1 MPPLVPRKRL
11 RESPSPGEGR
21 VSKAAKEK
29 PDASRRKATLYDDL
43 DASATPNSNSILH
56 GFGNDEDD
64 QSSLT
69 SLSDEEFEDVV
80 PPKKSDDK
88 DEASGEDEDIE
99 FEDVEAPAAPL
110 PDAPVVSGDLELTLT
125 RDTRISLTNTF
136 DRKGPSKRERKVRH
150 ATHCVHVMLLLWH
163 NATRNAWLCDPE
175 VQATMISHLPPRLW
189 DEVDRWRRNSGLEKK
204 PMPGNTARE
213 NTKSKGKGK
222 KGPDMRSRD
231 WGAEAERLEEGAVDM
246 SHGDPLFRL
255 MQILSAWWKQ
265 RFQLTAPGLRKW
277 GYMSLERLDR
287 LTKAQKAEPHDPE
300 QFGENISDLEAF
312 RHHARICEGSRDV
325 GAQLFTALLRGLGLE
340 ARMVANL
347 PCLGFGWN
355 KLEEA
360 EPEKSE
366 SANQKRTTPEKKM
379 KKARK
384 GVATTKKQTTKTT
397 KETAKNPNRKAR
409 LKVEIASGLDDL
421 ELEYKDTDDES
432 IVEMEVTPRKT
443 TKTPTRKYDADME
456 FPHYWTEVL
465 SPVTNKYLPVDAI
478 VKNVVGTNRDL
489 IESLEPRG
497 AKADK
502 ARQIMAYIVG
512 YSQDGTGK
520 DVTVR
525 YLKRNM
531 LPGRTKGVRMTPEKV
546 PVYNRH
552 GKVKRYDQF
561 DWFKTVMSGYLRGNK
576 NQPITGIDKMEETTD
591 LKPAKPEKKEV
602 KEGQETL
609 QYYKQS
615 KEFVLERHLKREE
628 ALKLGAKP
636 TKVFKNKGKGGKVE
650 EEDVFLRSDV
660 LNVKSAETW
669 HKQGRAPM
677 AGEKP
682 LKRVPY
688 RAATLNRRREIM
700 EAEAATGEKVLQG
713 LYSWDQTDWIIPP
726 PIKDGVI
733 PKNEYGNID
742 LFAAHMLPSGAL
754 HVPFR
759 GAMRVCKKLQIDY
772 AEAVV
777 DFEFGHR
784 MAVPVIQGVVI
795 AQENHDIVM
804 EELEK
809 DEAER
814 ARKEDEK
821 RRKKALAQWRRF
833 LMGMRIAE
841 RIRQEY
847 GEITDEISVFGHARN
862 STHPKKQPHVQDE
875 DMAGGFLPDEYEEEE
890 EEDTQPAHYTSTFFP
905 AVDEDD
911 DDDGGLVM
919 EHDGADQQKAIM
931 EMEVDG
937 EQEPAQ
943 KSQAKAGPESELEP
957 RPEQNTK
964 LDAERMRG
972 PEPEPEPGPGREVRS
987 EAESEPPKTKAKS
1000 GRRAPAKQTG
1010 MEQPPSGRA
1019 TRRSTRSGR
1028 KAISY
1033 NEDAMEGEEEEMGDS
1048 YAESED
1054 DE

>member
-11 RESPSPGEGR
+11 RESPPPGEGR

-29 PDASRRKATLYDDL
+29 PEASRRKATLYDDL
-43 DASATPNSNSILH
+43 DASATPNSNSVLH
-56 GFGNDEDD
+56 GFDNNDNDE
-64 QSSLT
+64 SSLT

-80 PPKKSDDK
+80 PPKKSEDKNDD
-88 DEASGEDEDIE
+88 SGDDEDIE
-99 FEDVEAPAAPL
+99 FEDVGAPAAPL
-110 PDAPVVSGDLELTLT
+110 PDAPVPSGDLELTLT
-125 RDTRISLTNTF
+125 RDTRISLTNAF

-163 NATRNAWLCDPE
+163 NATRNSWLCDPE

-204 PMPGNTARE
+204 PTPKKPTKD

-222 KGPDMRSRD
+222 KVPDRRSRD

-255 MQILSAWWKQ
+255 MQTLSAWWKQ
-265 RFQLTAPGLRKW
+265 RFRVTTPGLRKW

-300 QFGENISDLEAF
+300 QFGEKIAGFEDF
-312 RHHARICEGSRDV
+312 RHCARICEGSRDV

-360 EPEKSE
+360 EPEKSDTTKE
-366 SANQKRTTPEKKM
+366 ANVTPEKKA
-379 KKARK
+379 KTATKS
-384 GVATTKKQTTKTT
+384 ATTKKQPTKKTKQTTKNST
-397 KETAKNPNRKAR
+397 RKAR
-409 LKVEIASGLDDL
+409 QKTEIISDADGL

-432 IVEMEVTPRKT
+432 VVEMEVTPRKIS
-443 TKTPTRKYDADME
+443 TKKFDGDME

-512 YSQDGTGK
+512 YSQDGTAK

-531 LPGRTKGVRMTPEKV
+531 LPGRTKGVRMGPEKV

-561 DWFKTVMSGYLRGNK
+561 DWFKTALSGYRRGSK
-576 NQPITGIDKMEETTD
+576 KHPITEIDEMEEVTD

-628 ALKLGAKP
+628 ALKSGAKP
-636 TKVFKNKGKGGKVE
+636 AKVFKNKSKGGKVE

-669 HKQGRAPM
+669 HKQGRAPT
-677 AGEKP
+677 AGEQP
-682 LKRVPY
+682 LKKVPY
-688 RAATLNRRREIM
+688 RAATINRRREIM

-713 LYSWDQTDWIIPP
+713 LYSWEQTDWIIPP
-726 PIKDGVI
+726 SIKDGVI

-742 LFAAHMLPSGAL
+742 LFAQHMCPEGAV

-795 AQENHDIVM
+795 AQENHDLVM
-804 EELEK
+804 VELEK

-847 GEITDEISVFGHARN
+847 GEITDEISVFGHARD
-862 STHPKKQPHVQDE
+862 TAQAKKQPQQIQNE
-875 DMAGGFLPDEYEEEE
+875 DMAGGFLPDGYEEEE
-890 EEDTQPAHYTSTFFP
+890 EAEAEAPAHHTSSFFP
-905 AVDEDD
+905 AIDEDD
-911 DDDGGLVM
+911 DGDDGLVM
-919 EHDGADQQKAIM
+919 EHDGGDQQ
-931 EMEVDG
+931 
-937 EQEPAQ
+937 
-943 KSQAKAGPESELEP
+943 
-957 RPEQNTK
+957 
-964 LDAERMRG
+964 
-972 PEPEPEPGPGREVRS
+972 
-987 EAESEPPKTKAKS
+987 
-1000 GRRAPAKQTG
+1000 
-1010 MEQPPSGRA
+1010 
-1019 TRRSTRSGR
+1019 
-1028 KAISY
+1028 
-1033 NEDAMEGEEEEMGDS
+1033 
-1048 YAESED
+1048 
-1054 DE
+1054 

>member
-11 RESPSPGEGR
+11 RESSPPGQGR
-21 VSKAAKEK
+21 VTKAAKEK

-43 DASATPNSNSILH
+43 DASATPNSNSVLH
-56 GFGNDEDD
+56 GFDNDDD
-64 QSSLT
+64 DGSSLT
-69 SLSDEEFEDVV
+69 SLSDDEFEDVV
-80 PPKKSDDK
+80 PPKKPKGSDD
-88 DEASGEDEDIE
+88 DSGDDDDIQ
-99 FEDVEAPAAPL
+99 FEDVEAPVAPL
-110 PDAPVVSGDLELTLT
+110 PDAPVTSGDLELILT
-125 RDTRISLTNTF
+125 RDTRISLTNAF

-150 ATHCVHVMLLLWH
+150 ASHCVHVMLLLWH
-163 NATRNAWLCDPE
+163 NASRNSWLCDPE
-175 VQATMISHLPPRLW
+175 VQATMISHLTPRLW

-204 PMPGNTARE
+204 PPPKKPIKDN
-213 NTKSKGKGK
+213 NKSRGKGK
-222 KGPDMRSRD
+222 KVPDRRLRD
-231 WGAEAERLEEGAVDM
+231 WGAEAERLEPGAVDM

-255 MQILSAWWKQ
+255 MQTLSAWWKQ
-265 RFQLTAPGLRKW
+265 RFRITAPGLRKW

-300 QFGENISDLEAF
+300 QFGENISGLEGL
-312 RHHARICEGSRDV
+312 RCCARSCEGSRDV

-360 EPEKSE
+360 EPEKSD
-366 SANQKRTTPEKKM
+366 SMNQTKPTLD
-379 KKARK
+379 KKAK
-384 GVATTKKQTTKTT
+384 TTTKTAAVTKKQSNKKTT
-397 KETAKNPNRKAR
+397 QAAKNTTRKP
-409 LKVEIASGLDDL
+409 KPKPEVVNDSEDL

-432 IVEMEVTPRKT
+432 VVDMEVTPRKIS
-443 TKTPTRKYDADME
+443 TKKFDTDMD

-502 ARQIMAYIVG
+502 ARQIMAYIIG
-512 YSQDGTGK
+512 YSHDGTAK

-552 GKVKRYDQF
+552 GKIKRYDQF
-561 DWFKTVMSGYLRGNK
+561 DWFKTAMSGYQRGSK
-576 NQPITGIDKMEETTD
+576 KHPITEIDEAEEATD

-628 ALKLGAKP
+628 ALKPEAKP
-636 TKVFKNKGKGGKVE
+636 AKMFKNKGKGGKVE

-669 HKQGRAPM
+669 HKQGRAPKP
-677 AGEKP
+677 GEQP

-688 RAATLNRRREIM
+688 RAATLNRKREIL

-713 LYSWDQTDWIIPP
+713 LYSWEQTDWIIPP

-742 LFAAHMLPSGAL
+742 LFAEHMCPKGAV

-759 GAMRVCKKLQIDY
+759 GAIRVCKKLQIDY

-795 AQENHDIVM
+795 AEENHDMVM
-804 EELEK
+804 VELEK

-821 RRKKALAQWRRF
+821 RRKKALTQWRRF

-847 GEITDEISVFGHARN
+847 GEITDDISVFGHARD
-862 STHPKKQPHVQDE
+862 SAHSKKPALVPDE
-875 DMAGGFLPDEYEEEE
+875 DMAGGFLPEGYEEEV
-890 EEDTQPAHYTSTFFP
+890 EEDQGLPAHHTSSFFP
-905 AVDEDD
+905 AVDEYDEGDD
-911 DDDGGLVM
+911 GLVM
-919 EHDGADQQKAIM
+919 EHGGEDQQRMTVQMDI
-931 EMEVDG
+931 DG
-937 EQEPAQ
+937 EEVASP
-943 KSQAKAGPESELEP
+943 KSQADAG
-957 RPEQNTK
+957 
-964 LDAERMRG
+964 LD
-972 PEPEPEPGPGREVRS
+972 PEP
-987 EAESEPPKTKAKS
+987 KAKS
-1000 GRRAPAKQTG
+1000 EPEMDQD
-1010 MEQPPSGRA
+1010 MEQEELNLEAKSESESEQPRTSARSRKGAPKRRIKNEQHAPVHA

-1028 KAISY
+1028 KVVSY
-1033 NEDAMEGEEEEMGDS
+1033 DEDGVNNDDEIADS
-1048 YAESED
+1048 HAESEED
-1054 DE
+1054 